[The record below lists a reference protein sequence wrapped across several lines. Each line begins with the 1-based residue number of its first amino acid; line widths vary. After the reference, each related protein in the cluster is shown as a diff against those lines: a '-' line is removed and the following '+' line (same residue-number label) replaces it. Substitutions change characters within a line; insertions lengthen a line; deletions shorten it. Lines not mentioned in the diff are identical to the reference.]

1 MTPIDP
7 IYDTIFDQH
16 SVDTFTC
23 IKKIEALE
31 ISKNEH
37 QIILQ

>member
-1 MTPIDP
+1 MDL
-7 IYDTIFDQH
+7 IYDTIFGRD
-16 SVDTFTC
+16 SIDTFTC
-23 IKKIEALE
+23 MNKTEALE